1 MHIRQSSQGKWIL
14 GLVIGLGVLQ
24 VLSVMVVAY
33 LGLEI
38 LRTDRMLLEES
49 RTMIQELLPGIR
61 SDLSTINQQASKI
74 GDGVSN
80 LQGQVSRVDEKMT
93 KVGSD
98 LSRVGWILESLDRD
112 LMAFFKDGA
121 GIALGAGLN
130 RYLIPAAL
138 VILCLCLPLLL
149 WIAMRVRESD
159 RPRAGEHEQ
168 QALDRIDGLRS
179 QIEALSS
186 VIVQFKTE
194 QAETPSAPAD
204 FRKLIE
210 HAEHLIEEARAEL
223 ARLETRREGE
233 GQDEKR
239 LVEKFH

>member
-24 VLSVMVVAY
+24 VLSVIVVAY

-38 LRTDRMLLEES
+38 LRTDRMLLQES

-93 KVGSD
+93 KVGGD
-98 LSRVGWILESLDRD
+98 LSRVGWILESVDRD

-121 GIALGAGLN
+121 GVPWAHGLN
-130 RYLIPAAL
+130 RYLMPAAL
-138 VILCLCLPLLL
+138 VVLFLCLPLLL

-159 RPRAGEHEQ
+159 RSRAAAHEQ
-168 QALDRIDGLRS
+168 QALDRIEGLTR
-179 QIEALSS
+179 QIEALNT
-186 VIVQFKTE
+186 VVVQFKME
-194 QAETPSAPAD
+194 QSEAPSAAAD

-210 HAEHLIEEARAEL
+210 HAERLIEEARAEL
-223 ARLETRREGE
+223 GRLESREE
-233 GQDEKR
+233 SEKLNEKG
-239 LVEKFH
+239 LVGKFH